1 MFSLECKLIHISM
14 TMNLG
19 EYPCTWIDM
28 SSLVMS
34 KNSTLG
40 FGCFL
45 GVSQV
50 SNPGASFACLSTLMW
65 LLCAN
70 LCV

>member
-1 MFSLECKLIHISM
+1 M

-34 KNSTLG
+34 KIAPWGLGASLGFLRSLTLG
-40 FGCFL
+40 
-45 GVSQV
+45 
-50 SNPGASFACLSTLMW
+50 P
-65 LLCAN
+65 LLR
-70 LCV
+70 V